1 MTNKYTVLY
10 AEDDIDD
17 VFFVQECFK
26 KFDDTIELV
35 RAENGVEALQ
45 KLEQLHQQG
54 TAPCLVILDINM
66 PVMDGRQALIK
77 IKQNSKFESLPVVLF
92 TTSNS
97 KLDKDFAFKWG
108 ADFLTKPLKYSEVE
122 ELAEEFARRCDFEMK
137 QKI

>member
-1 MTNKYTVLY
+1 MTDKYTVLY

-26 KFDDTIELV
+26 KFDNTIELL
-35 RAENGVEALQ
+35 RAENGVQALQ
-45 KLEQLHQQG
+45 LLERLHHQG
-54 TAPCLVILDINM
+54 TAPCLIILDINM

-77 IKQNSKFESLPVVLF
+77 IKQNSKFSDLPVVLF
-92 TTSNS
+92 TTSSS
-97 KLDKDFAFKWG
+97 KLDKDFAIKWG

>member
-10 AEDDIDD
+10 AEDDLDD

-26 KFDDTIELV
+26 KFNNKIELL

-45 KLEQLHQQG
+45 LLEQLHQKG
-54 TAPCLVILDINM
+54 TSPCLIILDINM

-77 IKQNSKFESLPVVLF
+77 IKQNSNFKNLPVVLF

-97 KLDKDFAFKWG
+97 KLDKDFAVKWG

-122 ELAEEFARRCDFEMK
+122 ELAEEFARRCDFEMNHK
-137 QKI
+137 

>member
-10 AEDDIDD
+10 AEDDLDD

-26 KFDDTIELV
+26 KFDNTIDLL

-45 KLEQLHQQG
+45 LLEQLHQKD
-54 TAPCLVILDINM
+54 TAPCLIILDINM
-66 PVMDGRQALIK
+66 PVMDGRQALMR
-77 IKQNSKFESLPVVLF
+77 IKQNEKFKDLPVVLF

-97 KLDKDFAFKWG
+97 KMDKDFAMKWG

-122 ELAEEFARRCDFEMK
+122 DMANEFARRCAFEMK
-137 QKI
+137 EKI

>member
-26 KFDDTIELV
+26 KFDNKIELL

-45 KLEQLHQQG
+45 MLEQMHQQG
-54 TAPCLVILDINM
+54 TAPCLIILDINM

-77 IKQNSKFESLPVVLF
+77 IKQNSKFSNHPVVLF

-97 KLDKDFAFKWG
+97 KLDKDFAIKWG

-122 ELAEEFARRCDFEMK
+122 ELAEEFARRCDFEMNHR
-137 QKI
+137 

>member
-26 KFDDTIELV
+26 KFDDKINLL
-35 RAENGVEALQ
+35 RAENGVDALQ
-45 KLEQLHQQG
+45 MLENLHQQDI
-54 TAPCLVILDINM
+54 APCLVILDINM
-66 PVMDGRQALIK
+66 PVMDGRQALMR
-77 IKQNSKFESLPVVLF
+77 IKQNTKFRDLPVVMF

-97 KLDKDFAFKWG
+97 KLDRDFAIKWG

-122 ELAEEFARRCDFEMK
+122 ELAEAFARRCHFEMNHK
-137 QKI
+137 

>member
-10 AEDDIDD
+10 AEDDLDD

-26 KFDDTIELV
+26 KFDDKIELL

-45 KLEQLHQQG
+45 ILEQLDQQG
-54 TAPCLVILDINM
+54 TSPCLIILDINM

-77 IKQNSKFESLPVVLF
+77 IKQSSKFKNLPVVMF

-97 KLDKDFAFKWG
+97 KLDKDFAIKWG
-108 ADFLTKPLKYSEVE
+108 ADFLTKPLKYAEVE
-122 ELAEEFARRCDFEMK
+122 ELAEEFARRCDLAMNHK
-137 QKI
+137 